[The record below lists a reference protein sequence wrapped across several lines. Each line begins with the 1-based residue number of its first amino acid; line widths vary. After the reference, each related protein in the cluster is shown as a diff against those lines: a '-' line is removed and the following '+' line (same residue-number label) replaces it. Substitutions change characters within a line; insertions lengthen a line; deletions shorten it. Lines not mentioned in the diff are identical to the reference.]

1 MDVKSFVEHV
11 FQEKSRS
18 LGLRI
23 SDYQKKQILH
33 TFDLDAVQNY
43 IDNDIRKHQ
52 ANALTTFER
61 HQVVREVEAAHRMRL
76 RKITEQWTVYYA
88 RLSRRKVI
96 LLEEDFKAITESM
109 KQQFLFCDA
118 YPCRRK

>member
-1 MDVKSFVEHV
+1 MDVKSFVERI
-11 FQEKSRS
+11 FQEKSNS

-23 SDYQKKQILH
+23 TESQKQRILH
-33 TFDLDAVQNY
+33 TFDLDAVQDY
-43 IDNDIRKHQ
+43 IDKDIRKHQ
-52 ANALTTFER
+52 MIATTKFESLRIANQIEEY
-61 HQVVREVEAAHRMRL
+61 HQEKL
-76 RKITEQWTVYYA
+76 RDITEQWTVYYA
-88 RLSRRKVI
+88 RQSRRNVI

>member
-33 TFDLDAVQNY
+33 TFDLDAVQDY
-43 IDNDIRKHQ
+43 IDEDIRKHQ
-52 ANALTTFER
+52 IIAMTEFESLRIANQIEEY
-61 HQVVREVEAAHRMRL
+61 HQEKL
-76 RKITEQWTVYYA
+76 RYITEQWTVNYA
-88 RLSRRKVI
+88 RRSRRKVI